1 MSQCLQPGLP
11 VAAPH
16 AFDGKQASSDG
27 SAFACAVWGW
37 RWSRPDSVDTSCL
50 VFTESR
56 MSKVRP
62 LCRYCLVQRR
72 SINFTICAQIYAQM
86 VKSMPNQRLMSRCR
100 VKAESRLSLCAL
112 ESSAV
117 DSSADRRVN
126 TLAVRA
132 AEVAVCQMCLTNVWC
147 ATSCGQTNARKSLGG
162 RTAGEDYWLR
172 SRVRSTRPE
181 APRVSR
187 RLQHWMSWSE
197 SQHCCFAHLDSTSIW
212 KSR

>member
-1 MSQCLQPGLP
+1 MQPGLP

-100 VKAESRLSLCAL
+100 VKAESSRLPLLTLIAIERCVGCA
-112 ESSAV
+112 SAV
-117 DSSADRRVN
+117 IHQGRQSTRCRR
-126 TLAVRA
+126 
-132 AEVAVCQMCLTNVWC
+132 
-147 ATSCGQTNARKSLGG
+147 SLGRHEQPDCSG
-162 RTAGEDYWLR
+162 FRHPRQVISSRSGPR
-172 SRVRSTRPE
+172 SRH
-181 APRVSR
+181 
-187 RLQHWMSWSE
+187 RLF
-197 SQHCCFAHLDSTSIW
+197 C
-212 KSR
+212 